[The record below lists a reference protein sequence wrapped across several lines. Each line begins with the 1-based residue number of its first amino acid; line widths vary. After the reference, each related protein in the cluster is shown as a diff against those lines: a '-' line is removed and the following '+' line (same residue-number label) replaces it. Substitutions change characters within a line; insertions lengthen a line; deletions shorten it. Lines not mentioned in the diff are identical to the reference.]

1 MTIGERIKK
10 VRKAKSLTQQ
20 VFADNIGIKQNS
32 VALLES
38 GKRSPSDQTIAFI
51 CKTYHVNEEWLRT
64 GAGEMFAP
72 EDGSLLKRIASERNL
87 SPRASAFLGAFL
99 SLPDDEQEAFARAI
113 EDAAQKMKDAPRGE
127 PSESR
132 PPAPDIS
139 EAEYEKA
146 QAIVDAY
153 RAQKNEYVKKGWP
166 TSTPEEDEAG

>member
-10 VRKAKSLTQQ
+10 VRKAKGLTQQ
-20 VFADNIGIKQNS
+20 ELADKLGSVQNTITGYETGRRTPS
-32 VALLES
+32 SAVVAL
-38 GKRSPSDQTIAFI
+38 I

>member
-1 MTIGERIKK
+1 MTVGERIKK

-139 EAEYEKA
+139 EAEYKKA